1 MSDNQ
6 IPILDTES
14 STNSVARAC
23 VKS

>member
-23 VKS
+23 VKR